1 MRWRNHPDRWGM
13 PSIGLHWLT
22 VLLIVVMAILGL
34 SMTELPN
41 SMTKLKLYALHKSLG
56 LTVLTLTAL
65 RLAWRLAAGAPAP
78 LAGTPRWQ
86 LAAARVSHTLLYLLL
101 LAIPLSGWAYN
112 SAANFALQ
120 WFGLFN
126 LPKLV
131 SPDPG
136 LKAVFHEVHEA
147 LFWTLAAIVLVH
159 AGAALWHHY
168 RQHDATL
175 ARMLPG
181 MRPPHPKTAAAE
193 ERA

>member
-1 MRWRNHPDRWGM
+1 MHWRNHPDRWGT
-13 PSIGLHWLT
+13 PSIALHWLT
-22 VLLIVVMAILGL
+22 VLLIVAMAVLGL

-41 SMTKLKLYALHKSLG
+41 SMTKLRLYALHKSLG
-56 LTVLTLTAL
+56 LSVLAITAL
-65 RLAWRLAAGAPAP
+65 RLGWRLVAGAPAA

-86 LAAARVSHTLLYLLL
+86 LIAARASHTLLYLLL
-101 LAIPLSGWAYN
+101 LAMPLSGWAYN

-126 LPKLV
+126 LPKLL

-136 LKAVFHEVHEA
+136 LKAVFHAVHET

-168 RQHDATL
+168 RQRDATL
-175 ARMLPG
+175 VRMLPG
-181 MRPPHPKTAAAE
+181 MRTPVPRTATE
-193 ERA
+193 EQA